1 MQEPAI
7 SIDTTLVRN
16 IAKEVCRQFQIA
28 PSNWFDWV
36 SFIASIATLICFA
49 ITLYQMLKV
58 EKSGKQIKRAVEE
71 NSNRIQNGLTM
82 ITITDALRMSDMVIM
97 LTHNNSY
104 EQAAIR
110 LHDLNNAAIE
120 ICQFYSQLKT
130 CQLKLPSE
138 IEHLYDMAKN
148 KNSVY
153 SADYVLSTLQQFND
167 SLKEIESSVK
177 MKIIDRE
184 SIKTK

>member
-1 MQEPAI
+1 MA
-7 SIDTTLVRN
+7 SIDTTSVK
-16 IAKEVCRQFQIA
+16 IISDEVCRQIPTP

-36 SFIASIATLICFA
+36 SLFASIATLICFG
-49 ITLYQMLKV
+49 ITFYQMWRV
-58 EKSGKQIKRAVEE
+58 EKSSKQIKSAVEE
-71 NSNRIQNGLTM
+71 NSNRIQNSLAM
-82 ITITDALRMSDMVIM
+82 IAITDALRISDMVIM
-97 LTHNNSY
+97 LTHNNSF

-120 ICQFYSQLKT
+120 ICQIYPQLKD

-153 SADYVLSTLQQFND
+153 SVDYVLSTMQQFND
-167 SLKEIESSVK
+167 SLKEIEASVK
-177 MKIIDRE
+177 MKLINKE
-184 SIKTK
+184 SEKK